1 MLFNVK
7 KSPGWLGL
15 NDEAE
20 LKTLLRSNHF
30 FTSSSC
36 CFNSPKLPP
45 KVHLFVILPQFQL
58 LFKQVLVNSYVSNRL
73 NVFMQ
78 SSIFWF
84 DITNVFITEQITFY
98 WFPASA
104 VASAV
109 VDKEIKM
116 LLTNGISIF
125 LASGKLISSN
135 GSKSL
140 PWNWTDQTVLS
151 IYVFWYFFF
160 RRGIIFKRFK
170 CRSLNNNLCEKLVL
184 SSPIIYDENLQVTF
198 FTFLLLTLGLDFDK
212 LTFILLYCVI
222 YDIYLQE
229 IREYLDKI

>member
-1 MLFNVK
+1 
-7 KSPGWLGL
+7 
-15 NDEAE
+15 
-20 LKTLLRSNHF
+20 
-30 FTSSSC
+30 
-36 CFNSPKLPP
+36 
-45 KVHLFVILPQFQL
+45 
-58 LFKQVLVNSYVSNRL
+58 
-73 NVFMQ
+73 MQ

-109 VDKEIKM
+109 VHKEIKM

-140 PWNWTDQTVLS
+140 PWNSTDQTVLS

-160 RRGIIFKRFK
+160 RRRIIFKRFK

-222 YDIYLQE
+222 YGIYCRKLGSILTKYKYGFLWLFIKE
-229 IREYLDKI
+229 IYIRIRIFFNCSSFISFYITFKVDLFDPFSISLKWSVASLSLGITQFSQFF